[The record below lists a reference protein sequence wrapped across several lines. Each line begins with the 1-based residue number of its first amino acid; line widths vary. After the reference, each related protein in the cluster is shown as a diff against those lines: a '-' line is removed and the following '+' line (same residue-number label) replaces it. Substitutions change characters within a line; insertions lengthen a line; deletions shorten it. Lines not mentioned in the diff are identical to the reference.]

1 MNIKVTENI
10 SAPARKLSA
19 VATLS
24 PEEKLSGDMLLFSTG
39 LMMFASVLWLAVY
52 WSFGQRFSTLIPLM
66 FQLVSVCTI
75 IFFLQ
80 TRKLEIFC
88 MMQLS
93 LFLFTPFVLQWSI
106 GNFVNSSGVSLWALL
121 APVGAMV
128 ILGPKESVPWFI
140 AYIFMTAMSGMF
152 DYTLQWDTKQLD
164 MKTVTVFFVLN
175 FVSISAM
182 VYVLLWYFS
191 REKNKLRA
199 VVESQNRAMVVE
211 KELSE
216 RLLLNI
222 LPAPIAERLKRQES
236 NIADGHADVT
246 VMFAD
251 IVDFT
256 HMSEELSPNE
266 TVHLLNDIFSEFDNL
281 AEKYGIEKIKTVGD
295 AYMAA
300 GGLVGKYGGS
310 INANMSETGGAVNSA
325 SQSLSESEGIL
336 EGTSVNVQNNAPNN
350 APNNTSRKK
359 LSERGQ
365 YVDAMANI
373 SLEMHQFV
381 SRYVAPN
388 GQKLGLRIGLATG
401 PVVAGVIGRRKFS
414 YDLWGDTVNIASR
427 MCSEAQPNNT
437 QVDVITYRRLH
448 NRYRFDEVQQIQIK
462 GKGPMQVYNLLG
474 RFTGQGDSNVIPLDS
489 SIQVR

>member
-1 MNIKVTENI
+1 MTGKI
-10 SAPARKLSA
+10 AAQLSDLQSPRSDQ
-19 VATLS
+19 LS

-52 WSFGQRFSTLIPLM
+52 WSFGQRFSTLIPLT
-66 FQLVSVCTI
+66 FQFISVCTI
-75 IFFLQ
+75 VFYLK
-80 TRKLEIFC
+80 TRKLAPFC
-88 MMQLS
+88 LMQLS
-93 LFLFTPFVLQWSI
+93 LFLFTPFILQWSI
-106 GNFVNSSGVSLWALL
+106 GNFVNASGVSLWALL
-121 APVGAMV
+121 APVGAIV
-128 ILGPKESVPWFI
+128 IMGTKESVPWFI

-152 DYTLQWDTKQLD
+152 DYQLGLDVKQLD
-164 MKTVTVFFVLN
+164 QKTVAVFFVLN

-182 VYVLLWYFS
+182 VYVLLWYFT
-191 REKNKLRA
+191 REKTKLRNA
-199 VVESQNRAMVVE
+199 IDAQTHAIETE

-222 LPAPIAERLKRQES
+222 LPAPIAERLKRQET

-256 HMSEELSPNE
+256 HMSEEMSPNE

-300 GGLVGKYGGS
+300 GGLRGRSGIGAGGD
-310 INANMSETGGAVNSA
+310 TGSA
-325 SQSLSESEGIL
+325 LH
-336 EGTSVNVQNNAPNN
+336 
-350 APNNTSRKK
+350 
-359 LSERGQ
+359 
-365 YVDAMANI
+365 YVDAMADI
-373 SLEMHQFV
+373 SLDMLDFV

-388 GQKLGLRIGLATG
+388 GQRLSLRIGLATG

-414 YDLWGDTVNIASR
+414 YDLWGDTVNVASR
-427 MCSEAQPNNT
+427 MCSEAQANRT
-437 QVDVITYRRLH
+437 QVDAVTYRRLH
-448 NRYRFDEVQQIQIK
+448 NRYVFDAVQQIHVK

-474 RFTGQGDSNVIPLDS
+474 KIVQGPEDANI
-489 SIQVR
+489 IQLNDGNMPR

>member
-1 MNIKVTENI
+1 MTGKI
-10 SAPARKLSA
+10 AAKLSDIESPQA
-19 VATLS
+19 EQLS

-52 WSFGQRFSTLIPLM
+52 WSFGQRFSTLIPLT
-66 FQLVSVCTI
+66 FQAISVCTI
-75 IFFLQ
+75 VFYLK
-80 TRKLEIFC
+80 TRKLAPFC
-88 MMQLS
+88 LMQLS

-106 GNFVNSSGVSLWALL
+106 GNFVNASGVSLWALL
-121 APVGAMV
+121 APVGAIV
-128 ILGPKESVPWFI
+128 IMGTKESVPWFI

-152 DYTLQWDTKQLD
+152 DYQLGLDVKQLD
-164 MKTVTVFFVLN
+164 SKTVAVFFVLN

-182 VYVLLWYFS
+182 VYVLLWYFT
-191 REKNKLRA
+191 REKAKLREAIDAQTHA
-199 VVESQNRAMVVE
+199 VETE

-222 LPAPIAERLKRQES
+222 LPAPIADRLKRQET

-251 IVDFT
+251 IVNFT
-256 HMSEELSPNE
+256 QMSEEMSPNE

-300 GGLVGKYGGS
+300 GGLRGRSGIGS
-310 INANMSETGGAVNSA
+310 GSDSG
-325 SQSLSESEGIL
+325 
-336 EGTSVNVQNNAPNN
+336 NNLN
-350 APNNTSRKK
+350 
-359 LSERGQ
+359 
-365 YVDAMANI
+365 YVDSMADI
-373 SLEMHQFV
+373 SLEMLAFV

-388 GQKLGLRIGLATG
+388 GQRLSLRIGLATG

-427 MCSEAQPNNT
+427 MCSEAQADHT
-437 QVDVITYRRLH
+437 QVDAVTYRRLH
-448 NRYRFDEVQQIQIK
+448 NRYVFDTVQQIHVK

-474 RFTGQGDSNVIPLDS
+474 KIVQGPEGAPY
-489 SIQVR
+489 